1 MKKIVLALFVVFGVV
16 SCQEDPRME
25 VTPLSISFTQQGGT
39 ENISVSSNVTWTA
52 TVTGNGFSVSPASGT
67 GDAVLSLKADAATS
81 PDDQTGT
88 LTIKSE
94 TLSATVTISQGAK
107 NTLIVTG
114 NNTIDA
120 AGGAYTVTLQ
130 YNTTYQV
137 EIAPAAT
144 AWIQYTGTK
153 GLSSATL
160 AFQVAA
166 NNGSERTGVIT
177 VKDAAGIAATQ
188 TITLTQKENP
198 LRTALLGLYNAL
210 DGANWTA
217 SKKTNWNSE
226 EPVETWGGVTIE
238 NGKLTKLNL
247 SGFGLKGDLP
257 ALVSSFTDLTS
268 LNLGSNPNLTGS
280 LPSDMGNLVNLESFL
295 AVTTG
300 LGGQLPASMGNLTK
314 MNNLQLSKNNISGTI
329 PAEWAGMTELKNLG
343 LYSTNL
349 STPLPEAIF
358 TSWKHIGTLLLY
370 DNQNMNGPLP
380 EALGNMTTDNTIFN
394 IQMYNCNFTG
404 GIPESWGNIPDV
416 SKQLYIYG
424 NQLTEPVPISVQ
436 AHPSWTADKWDKMKD
451 VNTHYVRTQQNG
463 VYLNLAVSQYEL
475 LMALYNA
482 LDGDNWA
489 TAKKTNW
496 NTTEPVETWGGVTV
510 ENGMVTK
517 LNFSGFGLKGQLPAV
532 IGEFTSLTSLNLG
545 SNPNLTGPLPNE
557 IGNLINLDALM
568 AVTTGLEGPLPAS
581 MGNLS
586 KLTNLQL
593 NNNNITGTLPAEWAG
608 MTALKS
614 FGMFNTKISGPLPE
628 AIFTGWKHI
637 GSMLLN
643 NNPNLS
649 GPLPEGLGTMT
660 TDNSIFNIHMYECNF
675 TGGIPASWGNIP
687 QVSKQLRVY
696 GNKLTQPVPAAVQN
710 HPSWTSDKWD
720 SYKLNTDIHY
730 IRTQQ
735 NNVFLDLATIE

>member
-226 EPVETWGGVTIE
+226 EPIETWGGVTIE

-257 ALVSSFTDLTS
+257 ALVSSFTD
-268 LNLGSNPNLTGS
+268 
-280 LPSDMGNLVNLESFL
+280 
-295 AVTTG
+295 
-300 LGGQLPASMGNLTK
+300 
-314 MNNLQLSKNNISGTI
+314 
-329 PAEWAGMTELKNLG
+329 
-343 LYSTNL
+343 
-349 STPLPEAIF
+349 
-358 TSWKHIGTLLLY
+358 
-370 DNQNMNGPLP
+370 
-380 EALGNMTTDNTIFN
+380 
-394 IQMYNCNFTG
+394 
-404 GIPESWGNIPDV
+404 
-416 SKQLYIYG
+416 
-424 NQLTEPVPISVQ
+424 
-436 AHPSWTADKWDKMKD
+436 
-451 VNTHYVRTQQNG
+451 
-463 VYLNLAVSQYEL
+463 
-475 LMALYNA
+475 
-482 LDGDNWA
+482 
-489 TAKKTNW
+489 
-496 NTTEPVETWGGVTV
+496 
-510 ENGMVTK
+510 
-517 LNFSGFGLKGQLPAV
+517 
-532 IGEFTSLTSLNLG
+532 LTSLNLG

-637 GSMLLN
+637 GSILLN

-735 NNVFLDLATIE
+735 NNVFLDLAATE